1 LVTVVSNWICLALWV
16 CPMLY
21 KAIFAAT
28 CLATALGFPLWS
40 AQERNSSESELRTVQ
55 GTVLNAG
62 KSSPGPA
69 VVYLYDDR
77 TQSVRTYFADKAGH
91 YHFCGL
97 YPSDDYQIYAQ
108 RGGSTSKTYSIS
120 TQDDRKD
127 FVVDLKIPSRE

>member
-1 LVTVVSNWICLALWV
+1 MVPLFMARRNPKY
-16 CPMLY
+16 PMLY

-28 CLATALGFPLWS
+28 CLATALSFPLWP
-40 AQERNSSESELRTVQ
+40 AQELNSREPELRTVQ
-55 GTVLNAG
+55 GTVLDAG
-62 KSSPGPA
+62 KVSPGPT

-97 YPSDDYQIYAQ
+97 YPFDDYQIYAQ
-108 RGGSTSKTYSIS
+108 RSRMTSKTYSIS

-127 FVVDLKIPSRE
+127 FVVNLKISQRD